1 MPNKDV
7 SPLPTG
13 IREDDLLTLSA
24 EVLDTL
30 LRDHTTGRNIFWA
43 THDYEALGP
52 AYGYHSEIRP
62 KEKKQLT
69 DEEVA
74 VRGEEKLRKYDI

>member
-13 IREDDLLTLSA
+13 NREDDLLTLSA

-30 LRDHTTGRNIFWA
+30 LRPYYRQEYI
-43 THDYEALGP
+43 LGD
-52 AYGYHSEIRP
+52 A
-62 KEKKQLT
+62 
-69 DEEVA
+69 
-74 VRGEEKLRKYDI
+74 